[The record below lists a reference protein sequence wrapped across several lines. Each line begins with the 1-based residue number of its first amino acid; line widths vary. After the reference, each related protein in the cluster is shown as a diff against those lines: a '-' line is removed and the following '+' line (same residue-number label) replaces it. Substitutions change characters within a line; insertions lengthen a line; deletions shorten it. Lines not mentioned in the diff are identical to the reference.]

1 MSWPDKLA
9 AAVAGLL
16 LGVMLAGCTLEPVHA
31 RRPQQSPD
39 VTALMAQV
47 EVEPI
52 PDRIGLL
59 LSRRLEE
66 RLAPGG
72 PRVPA
77 EYRLRVRLRSTS
89 AGALVGRNE
98 TVTRSDLT
106 LTAEFELTKRG
117 DDRPTLRGWARS
129 VHSHDVLPSAIATR
143 AAERAARE
151 RGVDALSGQI
161 ARRLALFFRS
171 GEKAG

>member
-72 PRVPA
+72 PRLPA

-89 AGALVGRNE
+89 AGALIGRSE

-117 DDRPTLRGWARS
+117 GDRPTLRGWARS

-171 GEKAG
+171 GDKAG

>member
-1 MSWPDKLA
+1 MSWPEKLA

-16 LGVMLAGCTLEPVHA
+16 LGAMLSGCTLEPVHA
-31 RRPQQSPD
+31 RRPQQGPD

-59 LSRRLEE
+59 LRRRLEE

-72 PRVPA
+72 PRLPA
-77 EYRLRVRLRSTS
+77 EYRLRVRLRSSS
-89 AGALVGRNE
+89 AGSLIGKSDR
-98 TVTRSDLT
+98 VTRSDLT
-106 LTAEFELTKRG
+106 LTAEFQLFERG
-117 DDRPTLRGWARS
+117 GERPVQRGWARS
-129 VHSHDVLPSAIATR
+129 VHSHDVLDSAFATR

-151 RGVDALSGQI
+151 RGVEALSEQI

-171 GEKAG
+171 GKQAG

>member
-1 MSWPDKLA
+1 MSWPEKLA

-16 LGVMLAGCTLEPVHA
+16 LGAMLAGCTLEPVHA
-31 RRPQQSPD
+31 RRPQQGPD

-59 LSRRLEE
+59 LRRRLEE

-72 PRVPA
+72 PRLPA
-77 EYRLRVRLRSTS
+77 EYRLRVRLRSSS
-89 AGALVGRNE
+89 AGALIGRSDS
-98 TVTRSDLT
+98 VTRADLT
-106 LTAEFELTKRG
+106 LTAAFELFEDGTE
-117 DDRPTLRGWARS
+117 RPVLQSWAQS
-129 VHSHDVLPSAIATR
+129 VHSHDVLNSAFATR

-151 RGVDALSGQI
+151 RGVEALSGQI
-161 ARRLALFFRS
+161 ARRLALFFRG